1 MRVYLSYSTS
11 KLAIVSILFF
21 FLFAG
26 CVSKDIHP
34 DAVKGLF
41 QVDETHL
48 NSILSR
54 LNSPNGEKQSWV
66 DLEAG
71 IKENIK
77 YLSKKQ
83 GDEVAVKYG
92 NMEITWGML
101 ARTNEELL
109 EILPELDVYPDLLKD
124 KFVWF
129 ALSPRTLLTGYYEPY
144 LEASLTP
151 DPAYPYPLYSV
162 PTDLKA
168 LDLGKFHYRWKG
180 EQLIYK
186 IEDGAVVPYDD
197 RKAIDF
203 EGTLKNK
210 GFEVAWAK
218 SLVDVFV
225 LQIQGSG
232 RLLLADGSVKHI
244 LYAGKNGQ
252 KYVSLG
258 KILIKRGL
266 MPKEGMSMQGIRK
279 FLKDNPDLV
288 EELLTTNPSYVFF
301 RLDDSG
307 PYGAM
312 NAPLTSMASVAVD
325 SKVLPLGSMALLTT
339 KLPQE
344 GVESKKTF
352 TKMVMAQDRGGAI
365 KGTRVDLFCGSGA
378 EAEFLAG
385 HLKSW
390 SHIYL
395 PISREALNQYFQ
407 KKSDE
412 CKK

>member
-1 MRVYLSYSTS
+1 MRVYMSYNTL
-11 KLAIVSILFF
+11 KLTIVYMFAFS
-21 FLFAG
+21 LFAG
-26 CVSKDIHP
+26 CALKDVQPSAVNGYIQVEVS
-34 DAVKGLF
+34 
-41 QVDETHL
+41 QL
-48 NSILSR
+48 NSILR
-54 LNSPNGEKQSWV
+54 DLNSPDGEKQSWMS
-66 DLEAG
+66 LEAG

-77 YLSKKQ
+77 YLSKKTA
-83 GDEVAVKYG
+83 DEVAVRYG
-92 NMEITWGML
+92 SMEITWGML
-101 ARTNEELL
+101 ARTNIELL

-162 PTDLKA
+162 PSDLKV

-180 EQLIYK
+180 QHLVYK
-186 IEDGAVVPYDD
+186 IEDGSVVPYDD
-197 RKAIDF
+197 REAIDF
-203 EGTLKNK
+203 KGALKGK
-210 GFEVAWAK
+210 GFEIAWVK
-218 SLVDVFV
+218 NLVDVFV

-258 KILIKRGL
+258 KVLIDRGL
-266 MPKEGMSMQGIRK
+266 MPKEGMSMQGIRE

-312 NAPLTSMASVAVD
+312 NAPLTPMASVAVD
-325 SKVLPLGSMALLTT
+325 NHVFPLGAVGVLTT
-339 KLPQE
+339 KLPQD
-344 GVESKKTF
+344 GVDSKKPV
-352 TKMVMAQDRGGAI
+352 TKFVMAQDKGGAI
-365 KGTRVDLFCGSGA
+365 KGTRVDLFCGSGPD
-378 EAEFLAG
+378 AEFLAG

-395 PISREALNQYFQ
+395 PISREALNQYLL